1 MISKILTQW
10 AMPLG
15 LGGMLILIGALALA
29 WRRGRLGAG
38 LSLAGLFWIWLWA
51 LPVVSE
57 WVRWS
62 LEGRYAPLAIA
73 SLPSADAIVVLG
85 GAVRGVVAP
94 RLFPD
99 LNAAADRV
107 WHGARLFHAGKAPLV
122 VLSGGRLPW
131 AKAEGPEADAMA
143 RFLMDLGVPEDRVL
157 LESRSGTTYENALE
171 TRRLLATRG
180 IKRVLLVT
188 SALHMRRAAATFRA
202 AGVDVVPAP
211 TDYEV
216 DADPE
221 RTLLDFIPAA
231 EALADSSRALKEY
244 LGLLAY
250 RWRGWA
256 E

>member
-1 MISKILTQW
+1 MISKILTQL

-38 LSLAGLFWIWLWA
+38 LSFAGLFWIWLWA

-143 RFLMDLGVPEDRVL
+143 RLLMDLGVPEDRVL

-180 IKRVLLVT
+180 IERVLLVT

-202 AGVDVVPAP
+202 AGLDVVPAP

-221 RTLLDFIPAA
+221 RTWLDFIPAA

-244 LGLLAY
+244 LGLLTY